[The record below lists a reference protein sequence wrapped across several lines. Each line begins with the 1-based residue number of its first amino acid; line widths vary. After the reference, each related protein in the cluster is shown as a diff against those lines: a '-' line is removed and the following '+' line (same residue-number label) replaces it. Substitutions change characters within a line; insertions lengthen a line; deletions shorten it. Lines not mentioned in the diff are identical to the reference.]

1 MNFES
6 VTSIVVILLSAQTLF
21 LIILTLRKS
30 RKNISYRLL
39 SLVLCFFLLTLLN
52 FGCFY
57 ILLIRGYTD
66 WIPYLQLEL
75 IYAFGPSIYLYTKS
89 LTDKSFQFQKQ
100 DWLHFALPLL
110 ELLYYRTPLFRNGAI
125 SLSKN
130 VVTSENLLYQMVQWG
145 GMISLVVYLA
155 LTFYVLLN
163 YKKWLRNNFSNF
175 ENRTLLWLEKPV
187 LIYLSFCIVWIP
199 TRIIDI
205 LLLNETMK
213 PYYFNIGFLSLAV
226 ITCWIGF
233 KGYLTT
239 HSSTVGFLK
248 NKTTN
253 PIQEFTEADLT
264 TTAKSLQQKLLA
276 EKLYLDSDLSLSAFS
291 KSTGYSQK
299 KISRALNHSLRLNF
313 HEFVNNYR
321 VDAFK
326 QNLQKEEFAHLSLL
340 GIAFESGFGSKSSFN
355 LVFKSHT
362 GLTPKKYK
370 ERLIKNKS

>member
-1 MNFES
+1 M
-6 VTSIVVILLSAQTLF
+6 
-21 LIILTLRKS
+21 
-30 RKNISYRLL
+30 
-39 SLVLCFFLLTLLN
+39 
-52 FGCFY
+52 
-57 ILLIRGYTD
+57 
-66 WIPYLQLEL
+66 
-75 IYAFGPSIYLYTKS
+75 
-89 LTDKSFQFQKQ
+89 
-100 DWLHFALPLL
+100 
-110 ELLYYRTPLFRNGAI
+110 
-125 SLSKN
+125 
-130 VVTSENLLYQMVQWG
+130 VTSENLLYQMVQWG

-264 TTAKSLQQKLLA
+264 TTAKSLQQKMLA